1 MIISLP
7 DEHRVN
13 ACLIKAN
20 QPFTLSIE
28 NFKLPPA
35 VKEGQGEYKYI
46 LTPEYVWYELGKQD
60 RNEIQDKLNK
70 GGLTEEEVKKAND
83 VLMYRSPT
91 ISQLRWIIDLN
102 KCRGFFPQA
111 FWNLTKG
118 NVEIHYA
125 NDTDDEFKYEVVSI

>member
-7 DEHRVN
+7 DEYKVN

-28 NFKLPPA
+28 SFKLPPA
-35 VKEGQGEYKYI
+35 VKEGEEYV

-60 RNEIQDKLNK
+60 RKEIRIKLDR
-70 GGLTEEEVKKAND
+70 GVLTEEEVKKAKD

-111 FWNLTKG
+111 FWNLTKS
-118 NVEIHYA
+118 NVEIHY
-125 NDTDDEFKYEVVSI
+125 DDDEKVEFKYEVVSI